1 MWGPYDGAG
10 WREHDPYLEA
20 EGLRGLS
27 LYIANGNGLPGPYE
41 NPLRPR
47 TPQSPPL
54 LDQIVIGGAIES
66 ATNVC
71 THRLAERLHQLNIPA
86 TFDFRNN
93 GTHSWGYWED
103 DLRASWPQLAESLG
117 LPE

>member
-1 MWGPYDGAG
+1 
-10 WREHDPYLEA
+10 L
-20 EGLRGLS
+20 
-27 LYIANGNGLPGPYE
+27 
-41 NPLRPR
+41 
-47 TPQSPPL
+47 Q
-54 LDQIVIGGAIES
+54 DQIAVGGAIEA

-71 THRLAERLHQLNIPA
+71 THRLAERLQQLNIPA

-117 LPE
+117 LSE